1 MISVVLKGG
10 RNTMENV
17 GKRLDDGDPVIL
29 LHKSGGAATTIASVL
44 IHVKRVP
51 DSAKNMLN
59 KTNTS

>member
-1 MISVVLKGG
+1 
-10 RNTMENV
+10 MENV

-59 KTNTS
+59 QTNTS